1 MKAFWM
7 LLLTASLMLAAGSV
21 VACGDDDDDDDDDA
35 ADDDADDDTDDDADD
50 DAADDDDAACTPES
64 MCEITVECDGFASVD
79 ECMGFSESYWESC
92 AEGYTDCLCACGDAY
107 NAGGSCEEFSPCGTE
122 CFTNF
127 CV

>member
-7 LLLTASLMLAAGSV
+7 LLLTAALMLAAGSV

-35 ADDDADDDTDDDADD
+35 ADDDTDD
-50 DAADDDDAACTPES
+50 DAADDDADDDDDAACGPEAL
-64 MCEITVECDGFASVD
+64 CGVTVECGGFASVD
-79 ECMGFSESYWESC
+79 ECMSFSESYWESC
-92 AEGYTDCLCACGDAY
+92 SEGYSDCLCACYDAY
-107 NAGGSCEEFSPCGTE
+107 NAGGSCDEFNPCGTE